1 MSGWGSCNGQ
11 HLQNLGCV
19 SLLPGLGASILAGR
33 RGLRVPGEIARE
45 FILVTDKSRS
55 HSLCSDHK
63 FFSLR
68 KVFSCSRAHL
78 RVQTVKTQFNF
89 ACLVMTH
96 RRKLF
101 AGSCIYCCCSLTRN
115 GKLSG
120 SRHKL
125 PSPRFCESAEP
136 RHGLAV
142 SSAQVLAGGNH
153 GAGQAAFLSH
163 AHGPPLSLEGCWP
176 NRFPCSVCLR
186 SLVPSARAHFR
197 S

>member
-1 MSGWGSCNGQ
+1 MGSTSRIWG
-11 HLQNLGCV
+11 V
-19 SLLPGLGASILAGR
+19 SPCCLAAGILAGH
-33 RGLRVPGEIARE
+33 GGIRVHGEIARE
-45 FILVTDKSRS
+45 FILVTDKSCS

-68 KVFSCSRAHL
+68 NVFSCSRAHL

-96 RRKLF
+96 GRMLF
-101 AGSCIYCCCSLTRN
+101 AGSCIYYRCSLTRN
-115 GKLSG
+115 CKFSG

-125 PSPRFCESAEP
+125 PSPSFCKSAEP

-142 SSAQVLAGGNH
+142 SSAQVLASGNY

-163 AHGPPLSLEGCWP
+163 AHGPLLSLGGCWQS
-176 NRFPCSVCLR
+176 RFPCSVCLR